1 MENQLSILL
10 SKNKLLKNVDISK
23 FDLNRIKGKLLTV
36 SEGQILYRE
45 GDSADNI
52 FLVINGEINII
63 KKRLLGKTKSLIY
76 TDNDFFGN
84 DEFFEETSRVS
95 TAIALRDSYVLM
107 ISREEVDYLISQNDE
122 VFVNL
127 HQPVS
132 EIEEPLTENKEIND
146 FTMEDKR
153 KQTFEEIPQTE
164 VGIIEEGHFN
174 SIADVSRIEE
184 ENIIPKLD
192 EAGIVGE
199 EKIEFEKQITED
211 ITSKVSEKIV
221 ETPVSNSLDKIETK
235 KEEDFIFDENIFLNE
250 DGIPLSSFGV
260 TEEEIPGEQAEK
272 GSELDDVLFEFLT
285 STESS
290 EKSEEVV
297 RKEDSLINEI
307 DFDLHN
313 LQKEKLEVTSIEE
326 ENLLN
331 NYGES
336 LVNDI
341 EVSKEEL
348 LKEEVIDKK
357 NSLLDF
363 ETEELFEEIEKE
375 VEKIK
380 EQVIFESKN
389 NIEQPVPIFD
399 KEEKMKSDQ
408 LQMIIKA
415 AELVNSTIKIDEVL
429 KNIVEVATGLTNADR
444 GTLYLIDKEKR

>member
-221 ETPVSNSLDKIETK
+221 ETNS
-235 KEEDFIFDENIFLNE
+235 
-250 DGIPLSSFGV
+250 
-260 TEEEIPGEQAEK
+260 
-272 GSELDDVLFEFLT
+272 
-285 STESS
+285 
-290 EKSEEVV
+290 
-297 RKEDSLINEI
+297 
-307 DFDLHN
+307 
-313 LQKEKLEVTSIEE
+313 
-326 ENLLN
+326 
-331 NYGES
+331 
-336 LVNDI
+336 
-341 EVSKEEL
+341 
-348 LKEEVIDKK
+348 
-357 NSLLDF
+357 
-363 ETEELFEEIEKE
+363 
-375 VEKIK
+375 
-380 EQVIFESKN
+380 
-389 NIEQPVPIFD
+389 
-399 KEEKMKSDQ
+399 
-408 LQMIIKA
+408 
-415 AELVNSTIKIDEVL
+415 
-429 KNIVEVATGLTNADR
+429 
-444 GTLYLIDKEKR
+444 